1 MTRRPHPGGAPRP
14 ASGTR
19 QARDLLRVAFGPSIV
34 ALVVIA
40 AVVLLQ
46 LLIANSDMTGAFGA
60 IASMWLAVHQV
71 PVSIAGSALGVMPL
85 LPVLAMIYGT
95 ARTTAAA
102 TTSASWFVM
111 RWVVASA
118 IGGPILIAA
127 LCLAVIHDAASVL
140 TDLQTP
146 DALRAFGG
154 VLVVHAIG
162 AVAGVGSRIGRRLL
176 RSSPLPSW
184 LFDAVRAAAAGVLA
198 LMGLSGVI
206 TAGSLVVHWSTMHE
220 LYAITDSVFGQL
232 SLTVLSVLYV
242 PNVMVGAAAV
252 VVGSSAHVGLA
263 TFSSF
268 TVFGGDI
275 PALPILAAAPTPP
288 LGPVWVALMIV
299 AAVSGVALGQQC
311 ARRPLPPLTAL
322 AKVAV
327 AAALAAVTMA
337 VLGYAGGGTLG
348 NFGEVGVDQATFGP
362 AVFLWFAGIGGLTV
376 AMSGGLAPR
385 VRRPAVKSEPEPT
398 PRDESDDVLVADADE
413 VRSGGE
419 MRAAESPATEQVD
432 VTSGEPAAAAMGE
445 SGRRKPDREEMDL
458 EEIDP
463 EEHFVV
469 DEADHRSVVDEAN
482 GRGVVDEADR
492 RSVVDEAAGWGVV
505 EDPEE
510 HFVVDE
516 ADGRGVVDE
525 ANSRGVVD
533 EANSRGVVDEADGRG
548 VVDEADG
555 RSVVDEPGDHRRG
568 TE

>member
-102 TTSASWFVM
+102 TTSASWFVT

-118 IGGPILIAA
+118 VGGPILIAA

-516 ADGRGVVDE
+516 A
-525 ANSRGVVD
+525 N
-533 EANSRGVVDEADGRG
+533 GRG